1 MILDYFKHKKDHSR
15 FMYLHPLIL
24 SVAFD
29 MAHWCELNNLPFVI
43 TSTVSTTDEDEK
55 LKRRSKTH
63 VSGRAFDMSLRGWTD
78 KDINRFRIEY
88 NNRYSHIASI
98 SLYSGQPTLI
108 VRHNSG
114 HGDHLHIQ
122 IHSRFSKDINL
133 SEKKPRKKAKSDV
146 VKRDTMP
153 LIAKE

>member
-1 MILDYFKHKKDHSR
+1 MILNYFKHKKDHKR

-29 MAHWCELNNLPFVI
+29 MAHWCEIRNLPFVI
-43 TSTVSTTDEDEK
+43 TSTVSTHDEDKK

-63 VSGRAFDMSLRGWTD
+63 VSGRAFDMSLRDWSE
-78 KDINRFRIEY
+78 KDINLFRTEY
-88 NNRYSHIASI
+88 NKRYSNIASI
-98 SLYSGQPTLI
+98 STYTGQPTLI

-122 IHSRFSKDINL
+122 IHSKFSKNIELNAQ
-133 SEKKPRKKAKSDV
+133 KPKKSDV
-146 VKRDTMP
+146 VQRDTLP
-153 LIAKE
+153 LIAKQ